1 MEARGGSRVL
11 EARGGSRP
19 RTERHVDYM
28 AEVEVVEEAM
38 EASVGKWSTADPLV
52 GTGGPEIAAAL
63 SCARCASVM
72 TANGKRIYSFCNGT
86 HILLK
91 GM

>member
-52 GTGGPEIAAAL
+52 GTGGPEIAAA
-63 SCARCASVM
+63 SVELCEVRVRHD
-72 TANGKRIYSFCNGT
+72 GQRKT
-86 HILLK
+86 HIFFLQRPF
-91 GM
+91 

>member
-1 MEARGGSRVL
+1 
-11 EARGGSRP
+11 
-19 RTERHVDYM
+19 M
-28 AEVEVVEEAM
+28 AKVEVVEEAM

-72 TANGKRIYSFCNGT
+72 TANGKRILMF
-86 HILLK
+86 
-91 GM
+91 